1 MALLAIVTTTD
12 SKEAA
17 RAIARAL
24 VEKGL
29 AACVQISAIESFYR
43 WQGTVQQDQEYR
55 IVAKTTEE
63 RYQEVEKA
71 IRDMHS
77 YELPAIYGVPLDPV
91 YGPYADWVKD
101 NSQGAH
107 ES

>member
-1 MALLAIVTTTD
+1 MELLAVVTTTD

-17 RAIARAL
+17 SAFAQAL
-24 VEKGL
+24 VEKRL
-29 AACVQISAIESFYR
+29 AACVQISAIESFYD
-43 WQGTVQQDQEYR
+43 WQGAVQQDLEYR
-55 IVAKTTEE
+55 VVAKTTAE
-63 RYQEVEKA
+63 RYQEVEKT

-77 YELPAIYGVPLDPV
+77 YELPAIYGVPLSAV

-107 ES
+107 EF

>member
-1 MALLAIVTTTD
+1 MELLAVVTTTD

-17 RAIARAL
+17 SAIAQAL
-24 VEKGL
+24 VEKRL
-29 AACVQISAIESFYR
+29 AACVQTLPLRAFMT
-43 WQGTVQQDQEYR
+43 GKVQCSRTLEYR
-55 IVAKTTEE
+55 VVAKTTAE
-63 RYQEVEKA
+63 RYQEVEKT

-77 YELPAIYGVPLDPV
+77 YELPAIYGVPLSAV